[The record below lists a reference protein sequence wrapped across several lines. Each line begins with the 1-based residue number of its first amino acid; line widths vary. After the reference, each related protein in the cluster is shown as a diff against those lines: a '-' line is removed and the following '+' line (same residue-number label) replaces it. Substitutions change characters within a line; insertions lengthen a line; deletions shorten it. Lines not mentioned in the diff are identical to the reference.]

1 MTDAGHCIHT
11 SYIDTLRED
20 ARKEYER
27 AEDWRDIARGYKQI
41 VQWLLYDIDHK
52 VLTTKTVDEAHAE
65 LRKVHKWVTFAAR
78 HLP

>member
-11 SYIDTLRED
+11 SYIDSLREES
-20 ARKEYER
+20 RKEHER

-41 VQWLLYDIDHK
+41 VQWLLYDLDHK
-52 VLTTKTVDEAHAE
+52 VLIQTTVEDTHAE
-65 LRKVHKWVTFAAR
+65 LRKVHKWVTVASR

>member
-11 SYIDTLRED
+11 SYIDSLREES
-20 ARKEYER
+20 RKEHER

-41 VQWLLYDIDHK
+41 VQWLLYDLDHK
-52 VLTTKTVDEAHAE
+52 VLTQTTVEDTQAE
-65 LRKVHKWVTFAAR
+65 LRKVHKWVTVASR

>member
-11 SYIDTLRED
+11 SYIDSLREES
-20 ARKEYER
+20 RKEHER

-41 VQWLLYDIDHK
+41 VQWLLYDLDHK
-52 VLTTKTVDEAHAE
+52 VLTQTTVEDTHTE
-65 LRKVHKWVTFAAR
+65 LRKVHKWVTVATR